1 MKNNNERKIIFRR
14 GDENRIVLEKG
25 NFKDSLFQEQYLE
38 AMGSFI
44 DVCRTL
50 DMSTLTG
57 SNIISFCGDRGDGKS
72 SCMYTV
78 HKILNNHHVFSI
90 GDSEERTEHEVRYL
104 QYAKE
109 LDQYPVFTLD
119 VIDPSFFDESH
130 NILELVISQLFQE
143 AFGND
148 SNDEIRM
155 NNYDRNSLIKK
166 FNLVKES
173 MSMLDK
179 ERKDILDNIEAL
191 DNLAVGL
198 KLRKNI
204 ENLFAEFL
212 EYKKQQDKGQY
223 KKIVICID
231 DLDLNVQGGYIMLEQ
246 LRKYLSNKYCV
257 VLIALKIEQMTK
269 VVQNALYSDSGKN
282 SQIINAEMCRDMA
295 EKYIIKMFPV
305 EHRIQMPKVEN
316 IVEFQLELK
325 YDYEDEEKSE
335 VWGTLREAVVSLI
348 FLKTRYLFYNKEH
361 EVNLIIPQNLRSLRH
376 LVAMLLKMSDFENGS
391 SISRENQLLF
401 KQYFYNDWINIMPE
415 DQQHLV
421 QAIIKYSDV
430 STKNHFIL
438 TSLLK
443 KNQGNSKQVFSWM
456 TPEVRAYNISAG
468 DVLHVIRSFQET
480 GHAELRYLLFF
491 LQSYYSICLYEY
503 YDELVGEVKNAEDY
517 GAIYDYK
524 KYHWDGNA
532 IVHAKKS
539 KDSHVE
545 IYATDE
551 QFREIGKLQQ
561 FVGGAYFMYSP
572 GELLPKESVRIEDVI
587 QVRNTSQP
595 TISTE
600 LIARDYRDLDASS
613 IFGYMRQQIKDL
625 ADKNGMQKLNDSKL
639 LQFQMCE
646 FWALTAKM
654 TQTADEA
661 EKDTYRNR
669 TYPYYLSAFRQGNTI
684 LSFDVLSIF
693 ANVINLKFSYDRFN
707 EAIWGRNTS
716 NSFYEVA
723 QKQQNSLL
731 NKILKSYYNT
741 ETAKKYKEPLKSAYA
756 IGRFA
761 SASIIRNIDVHTV
774 LLAKVKADKETLS
787 KNSSKGS
794 DNIGRIYDLYSVLSK
809 VCMQLYGRADAINDR
824 LYSVNFGTLLDP
836 VMSFL
841 SDAQML
847 ISKDFELLFTPYK
860 RMQGAKHVQNYIQ
873 SELLK
878 QSIGNQKKRITYP
891 SQMGDIATP
900 YLQTIYDEIGKFDWS
915 SPLRGDYIKNN
926 LSSETLESIPFVI
939 RKCITARQTYRSA
952 KEFVDKMVSLIRKH
966 LPGK

>member
-1 MKNNNERKIIFRR
+1 MKSNTERKIIFRR

-148 SNDEIRM
+148 SNDEIHM

-316 IVEFQLELK
+316 IVEYQLELK

-376 LVAMLLKMSDFENGS
+376 LVAMLLKMSDFEKGS

-415 DQQHLV
+415 DQQQLV
-421 QAIIKYSDV
+421 RKIIRYSDV

-456 TPEVRAYNISAG
+456 TSEVRAYNISAG

-625 ADKNGMQKLNDSKL
+625 VDKNGIQKLDDSKL

-646 FWALTAKM
+646 FWALTTKM

-661 EKDTYRNR
+661 ETDTYRNR

-693 ANVINLKFSYDRFN
+693 ANVINLKFSYDRFD

-774 LLAKVKADKETLS
+774 LLAKVKADREALS

-794 DNIGRIYDLYSVLSK
+794 DNIGRIYDLYNVLSK

-860 RMQGAKHVQNYIQ
+860 RVQGAKHVQNYIQ

-878 QSIGNQKKRITYP
+878 QSIENQKKRITYP

-915 SPLRGDYIKNN
+915 SPLKGDYIKNN